1 MSGKKIGIEQFSKPV
16 NIQPNKTN
24 DVLEVGIEKILQS
37 QTKKIDSSKPY
48 HLEKEF
54 RFPDTMFATK
64 SELASMNG
72 SKNIHS

>member
-54 RFPDTMFATK
+54 RFPDTMLRNQKRTCQHEWFK
-64 SELASMNG
+64 
-72 SKNIHS
+72 KYP